1 MKNRLRARLFN
12 NAEYWRARGDRAI
25 AKSLLTANTSLLIKR
40 ASLETSRS
48 TIRILAAT
56 PGKDDSY
63 ALRLAD
69 RVARYFMREAELER
83 RVTELGRRLDR
94 CSLTR

>member
-1 MKNRLRARLFN
+1 MKNRLRAHLFN
-12 NAEYWRARGDRAI
+12 DAEYWRARGDRAI
-25 AKSLLTANTSLLIKR
+25 AKSLLAANTALIIKR
-40 ASLETSRS
+40 TTLETSRS

-56 PGKDDSY
+56 PGRDDAY

-69 RVARYFMREAELER
+69 RVARYFVHEAELER